1 MLKIFKDVEK
11 QKLELEQLVI
21 YVQTDEIMHRQ
32 KNEIEF
38 ANRLKVLENSLRM
51 AIKNIEDGL
60 QLK

>member
-11 QKLELEQLVI
+11 QKLELEQLLI
-21 YVQTDEIMHRQ
+21 YAQTDEIMHRQ
-32 KNEIEF
+32 RNEIDL
-38 ANRLKVLENSLRM
+38 ANHLKILETNLRM

>member
-11 QKLELEQLVI
+11 QKSELEQLLI
-21 YVQTDEIMHRQ
+21 YAQTDEIMYRQ
-32 KNEIEF
+32 KNEIEV
-38 ANRLKVLENSLRM
+38 ANRLKILENNLRM

>member
-11 QKLELEQLVI
+11 QKLELEQLLI
-21 YVQTDEIMHRQ
+21 YAQTDEIMYRQ
-32 KNEIEF
+32 KNEIEV
-38 ANRLKVLENSLRM
+38 ANRLKILENNLRM